1 MVAILKTTQIQEP
14 SSATVNLTLDTLGNA
29 SFAGMPYG
37 ASSFLRN
44 RIINGDMRI
53 DQRNAGAAVTANNS
67 YPVDRFFTGYSTSG
81 AVSSQQSTSVVPSG
95 FTYSTGV
102 TVTTAD
108 SSVGAADYVFVEQR
122 IEGYNVADFGFGAA
136 GASTITISFKVR
148 SSVTGTYCIAL
159 LNSAGDRSYVAEY
172 TILSANTW
180 ETKTITV
187 AGDTSG
193 TWLTTNGIGLRIRFA
208 LMAGSSFQQ
217 SAASWGTA
225 NAVGSSNQVN
235 WMATLNNTFY
245 ITGVQLEVGSVATPF
260 ERRLYGQELALCQ
273 RYYQKWGGDTGYE
286 RIGLG
291 QAYSTTQANI
301 NVSML
306 TPMRTT
312 PSFSTVGNLALTG
325 TANATLAATAV
336 ANDSSSSQLINL
348 VVSVASGLTDGRA
361 TQFCTNNSTAARF
374 QASAE
379 L

>member
-1 MVAILKTTQIQEP
+1 
-14 SSATVNLTLDTLGNA
+14 VNLSNSLLTSVGWQVWNA
-29 SFAGMPYG
+29 NTVDNFAGITLI
-37 ASSFLRN
+37 SSGSITVSSTETNYTFSVTLP
-44 RIINGDMRI
+44 
-53 DQRNAGAAVTANNS
+53 AGAANGVMLN
-67 YPVDRFFTGYSTSG
+67 FF
-81 AVSSQQSTSVVPSG
+81 
-95 FTYSTGV
+95 
-102 TVTTAD
+102 
-108 SSVGAADYVFVEQR
+108 VGAQ
-122 IEGYNVADFGFGAA
+122 
-136 GASTITISFKVR
+136 
-148 SSVTGTYCIAL
+148 
-159 LNSAGDRSYVAEY
+159 
-172 TILSANTW
+172 
-180 ETKTITV
+180 
-187 AGDTSG
+187 TSG
-193 TWLTTNGIGLRIRFA
+193 TWTIG
-208 LMAGSSFQQ
+208 
-217 SAASWGTA
+217 
-225 NAVGSSNQVN
+225 N
-235 WMATLNNTFY
+235 
-245 ITGVQLEVGSVATPF
+245 VQLEQGSVATPF